1 MCFRTNTQEWTF
13 LDNDKLFILRAGGK
27 KKFLLINVLLFFKSK
42 LSKKNQHI
50 RNLMQSYLQKQQ
62 EITMFT
68 YFMFTN
74 VLMFIYQQGNV
85 YSYKEEKQS

>member
-1 MCFRTNTQEWTF
+1 
-13 LDNDKLFILRAGGK
+13 
-27 KKFLLINVLLFFKSK
+27 
-42 LSKKNQHI
+42 
-50 RNLMQSYLQKQQ
+50 MQSYLQKQQ